1 MNAKVEQA
9 SGTSA
14 ADIAKL
20 VLAALILV
28 GGIAGFYYF
37 ADAAPVLRVLGL
49 LAALVAAVFVAS
61 QSGPGRNARF
71 FLRESSIEL
80 RKVVWPT
87 REETIRTTGV
97 IVVVVIIISIILGL
111 IDLLLK
117 FVVMDLLL
125 KL

>member
-1 MNAKVEQA
+1 MNAKVELA
-9 SGTSA
+9 SGTNA

-20 VLAALILV
+20 TLAALILI
-28 GGIAGFYYF
+28 GGIVGFYYF

-49 LAALVAAVFVAS
+49 LAALVASVFVGSTTAI
-61 QSGPGRNARF
+61 GRNTRE
-71 FLRESSIEL
+71 FLKEASFEL

-87 REETIRTTGV
+87 REETLRTTGV
-97 IVVVVIIISIILGL
+97 IVVVVIIISLILGL

-117 FVVMDLLL
+117 FVVMDWLL

>member
-20 VLAALILV
+20 ALAVLILV

-37 ADAAPVLRVLGL
+37 ADAMQVLRVLGL
-49 LAALVAAVFVAS
+49 LAAFVAAAFVGS
-61 QSGPGRNARF
+61 QTALGRSTRF

-97 IVVVVIIISIILGL
+97 IIVVVIIISLILGL

-117 FVVMDLLL
+117 VVVMDWLL

>member
-20 VLAALILV
+20 ALAALILV

-37 ADAAPVLRVLGL
+37 ADAMQVLRVLGL
-49 LAALVAAVFVAS
+49 LAALVAAVFVGS
-61 QSGPGRNARF
+61 QTALGRSTRF
-71 FLRESSIEL
+71 FLKESSIEL

-97 IVVVVIIISIILGL
+97 IIVVVIIISLILGL

-117 FVVMDLLL
+117 VVVMDWLL